1 MDLAYPRISIEVSKA
16 QNDIPSAKRDGDD
29 MAKNVRNFIHLN
41 ENVSS
46 TRATSTLQQETLLD
60 ELDKA
65 LDHDEDGIVAK
76 FEELRAECTCPLIF
90 AKLYSDQSGKAKGK
104 CDCRCIGLTR
114 ARFRVGR
121 FHPFKTSTLP
131 LFVTKNRNN
140 LSYRFLWKRTRLLQ
154 KAYIPHEM

>member
-29 MAKNVRNFIHLN
+29 MAKNVRNFIHLD

-46 TRATSTLQQETLLD
+46 TRATSTLRQETLLD

-65 LDHDEDGIVAK
+65 LDHDEDDVVAK
-76 FEELRAECTCPLIF
+76 FEELRAECTCPLIS
-90 AKLYSDQSGKAKGK
+90 AELYSDQSGKAKGE
-104 CDCRCIGLTR
+104 CDCRCIGITHTC
-114 ARFRVGR
+114 FRVGR
-121 FHPFKTSTLP
+121 FYPFKTSTLH

-140 LSYRFLWKRTRLLQ
+140 LSYQFLWKKTRLPQKDYILQ
-154 KAYIPHEM
+154 EM